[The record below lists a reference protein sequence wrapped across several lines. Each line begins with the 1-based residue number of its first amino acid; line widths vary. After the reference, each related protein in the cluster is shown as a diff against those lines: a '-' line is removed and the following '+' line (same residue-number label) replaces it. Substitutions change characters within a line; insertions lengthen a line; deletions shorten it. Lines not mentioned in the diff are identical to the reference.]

1 MDTNTPQMA
10 TAATVDDLFT
20 LLLVDGL
27 PVTVEGR
34 EARYKRVRLRATN
47 VADER
52 AAQRAAE
59 RVVTVGGVPRLVAS
73 DAEFQFA
80 MTFQHVEWL
89 ECDGQKL
96 YRASMDLDLFGRL
109 SSHDLAQIEQRVF
122 LIELAEEVRYGN
134 MSQAD
139 FDAIVSGTRKLE
151 SAGSPQHVGQAA
163 GLGQDDP
170 VAESGPALLADF
182 AGGAANRPAAG
193 HGG

>member
-20 LLLVDGL
+20 LMLVDGL

-34 EARYKRVRLRATN
+34 EARYKRVRLRVTN

-73 DAEFQFA
+73 DGDFQFA
-80 MTFQHVEWL
+80 MTLQHVEWM
-89 ECDGQKL
+89 ECDGQRL

-109 SSHDLAQIEQRVF
+109 SSHDLALIEQRVF

-139 FDAIVSGTRKLE
+139 FDAIVSGTKALE
-151 SAGSPQHVGQAA
+151 AGAPQHVGQAA
-163 GLGQDDP
+163 GVGQADP

-182 AGGAANRPAAG
+182 AGGATDRPAAG